1 LPGES
6 DARLLAAEL
15 DRKVRPV
22 SEISALS
29 RGHDD
34 EEPTN
39 PRVSFARDRG
49 AAPRVIP
56 TDPAIEDAKQLAAI
70 IAAWDE
76 ADSEERARL
85 TEFAKRL
92 RRDPQK

>member
-1 LPGES
+1 
-6 DARLLAAEL
+6 
-15 DRKVRPV
+15 V
-22 SEISALS
+22 SEISSLS

-39 PRVSFARDRG
+39 PRVSFQR
-49 AAPRVIP
+49 AAPRAIP

-76 ADSEERARL
+76 ADAEERARL
-85 TEFAKRL
+85 TEFAKQL